1 MYLVCRLVI
10 IDRIAGG
17 TDVNFISFKVN
28 SRQYHELIFFILSLP
43 LSLSLFN
50 PMCAQVT
57 GPLYGMRAAG
67 GVGVSNGAAGA
78 TSKIRS
84 NSAIDLQA
92 ANRAVRNVRGGYVA
106 PLRNSFITDS
116 CHLHS

>member
-1 MYLVCRLVI
+1 
-10 IDRIAGG
+10 
-17 TDVNFISFKVN
+17 
-28 SRQYHELIFFILSLP
+28 
-43 LSLSLFN
+43 
-50 PMCAQVT
+50 MCAQVT